1 MLLYQLD
8 AWVLE
13 GDIEKFLELN
23 YDYIGAPIF
32 KHNYN
37 KDPEVIVG
45 GGNGGVT
52 LRKISSALNVL
63 NNTNA
68 YFSAKKYF
76 NIIGN
81 DYNIYKNPIKYIFK
95 RYFSYFIYF
104 NTNASL
110 WPFALQEDVFWSV
123 IIPDL
128 FQKFNVP
135 NLEIA
140 SKFSFDLY
148 PSKVYN
154 YSKCL
159 PLFIHAWEKNND
171 GFFDDL
177 HVNDS
182 NELVIKVKN

>member
-13 GDIEKFLELN
+13 GEIEEFLELN

-32 KHNYN
+32 KHNSN
-37 KDPEVIVG
+37 IVPEVIDG

-52 LRKISSALNVL
+52 LRKISSALDVL
-63 NNTNA
+63 HNTNMF
-68 YFSAKKYF
+68 FSAKKYF
-76 NIIGN
+76 KKIGY
-81 DYNIYKNPIKYIFK
+81 DYNFKKNPIKYIFK
-95 RYFSYFIYF
+95 KYLSYFIYF
-104 NTNASL
+104 NTNSSL

-123 IIPDL
+123 LVPDIYP
-128 FQKFNVP
+128 KFKVP
-135 NLEIA
+135 SLEIA

-154 YSKCL
+154 YCKCL

-171 GFFDDL
+171 GFFEEL
-177 HVNDS
+177 HLSDS
-182 NELVIKVKN
+182 NELIVKIK